1 MGHLPNMGNGGGELL
16 NTSRL
21 LQGKQEAGYSVS
33 FLEYYNVEKNSEI

>member
-1 MGHLPNMGNGGGELL
+1 MGHLPNMGNGGRELL